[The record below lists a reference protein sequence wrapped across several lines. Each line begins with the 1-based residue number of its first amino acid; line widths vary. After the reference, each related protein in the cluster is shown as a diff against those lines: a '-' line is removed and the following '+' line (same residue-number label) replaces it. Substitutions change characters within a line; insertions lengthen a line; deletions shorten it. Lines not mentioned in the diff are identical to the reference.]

1 MQRLVNSVDHP
12 VEKFVIINNNGRG
25 QLDQE
30 LAELTSKPHEFI
42 EKFYVVTMP
51 GNIGCAGAW
60 NLIIKSTLM
69 SPYWIIVNHD
79 IAFGKGFLL
88 EMKLIHDL
96 RRNLDNQVPFI
107 VFGENKSVSG
117 GFDLFLIP
125 DTTVD
130 RVGLFDENFYP
141 AYAED
146 MDYAIRLHKER
157 VFQDWVR
164 NSEYFHGDKGYAE
177 SGSQTWRTEPE
188 LEQKLLRANYINQH
202 EYIREKW
209 GKDFPV
215 WTEGF
220 HGTEKAYDTPF
231 GADDRRFNTSYNLH
245 FARRKFLGF

>member
-1 MQRLVNSVDHP
+1 MQRLVNSVDYP

-30 LAELTSKPHEFI
+30 LTELTSKPHKFI

-51 GNIGCAGAW
+51 GNIGCSGAW

-79 IAFGKGFLL
+79 ISFGEGFLE
-88 EMKLIHDL
+88 EMVLIHEL
-96 RRNLDNQVPFI
+96 RIKAGSDPFMI
-107 VFGENKSVSG
+107 YGELGPVSG
-117 GFDLFLIP
+117 GFDLFLIT
-125 DTTVD
+125 DTVVNQ
-130 RVGLFDENFYP
+130 VGLFDENFYP

-146 MDYAIRLHKER
+146 MDYAIRLAKKGI
-157 VFQDWVR
+157 VKDWVR
-164 NSEYFHGDKGYAE
+164 NAKYYHGDKGYAE
-177 SGSQTWRTEPE
+177 SGSQTWREEPE
-188 LEQKLLRANYINQH
+188 LEQKLLRANYLNQH
-202 EYIREKW
+202 EYIKEKW

-231 GADDRRFNTSYNLH
+231 NANDPRFNTSYNLR
-245 FARRKFLGF
+245 FVRRKHLGF